1 MRYWTGIGSRESP
14 PEILTLCTEI
24 AKFLQ
29 KQIYVFRR
37 AKTVHR
43 AVGQMVRRDFFTGKD
58 QFVEDRADEKLAA
71 RRKTEVNEAQIIAMS
86 IMNLKQIQIEA
97 EQQYRA
103 QQGCEMRGHSRE
115 NGHGSALVGQR
126 DNFHNLIL
134 VCQRCQKIFQ
144 GIGGAVG
151 QLPLHLA
158 NSLDTTLIGGV
169 Q

>member
-1 MRYWTGIGSRESP
+1 MPKEP
-14 PEILTLCTEI
+14 ND
-24 AKFLQ
+24 
-29 KQIYVFRR
+29 KQIVDATKPLEAGPLKESGFRQL
-37 AKTVHR
+37 TV
-43 AVGQMVRRDFFTGKD
+43 AELEALSYQDPEKAQTYLNLY
-58 QFVEDRADEKLAA
+58 EKLAA